1 MARRRRRRA
10 APLPPPGVR
19 GAGADATVPEDD
31 VEMGF
36 FDHLR
41 ELRRRLI
48 RALYGVIPGVAAG
61 WIFREELL
69 AALVQPFHIAWLETG
84 REDPKLVFLNPVD
97 PFVAYLKI
105 AFIVGILI
113 AAPWIF
119 WQLWAFISPGLYR
132 REKRL
137 ALPFVIV
144 STLFFLGG
152 TAFGY
157 YAVFPMAFQ
166 YFLDFAV
173 TLPGGM
179 NIEPTIAINEIL
191 TFEVRM
197 LLAFGLVFELP
208 VVTSFMAAAGIVD
221 WRQLLKFSRWWIL
234 IATVLSSV
242 LTPPDVG
249 SQLLML
255 GPLIVLYFFSV
266 LLAMLIGKRKKKK
279 EEEEELGL

>member
-1 MARRRRRRA
+1 MARRRRRRQEPA
-10 APLPPPGVR
+10 LPPNAR
-19 GAGADATVPEDD
+19 AAAATASEVPEDD

-41 ELRRRLI
+41 ELRTRLI
-48 RALYGVIPGVAAG
+48 RALYGLVPGVALG

-69 AALVQPFHIAWLETG
+69 ATLVVPFQKAWLATG

-105 AFIVGILI
+105 AIIVGVLL

-119 WQLWAFISPGLYR
+119 WQLWGFISPGLYR

-144 STLFFLGG
+144 STLFFAGG

-157 YAVFPMAFQ
+157 FAVFPLAFQ

-221 WRQLLKFSRWWIL
+221 WRGLLKFSRWWIL
-234 IATVLSSV
+234 IATVLSSL

-255 GPLIVLYFFSV
+255 GPLVVLYFLSV
-266 LLAMLIGKRKKKK
+266 LLAALIGRKKKK
-279 EEEEELGL
+279 AAEESDL